1 MARLVWPD
9 RDVFCKKAEESVR
22 LFVNNQY
29 ARVEKDQAYGIEVI
43 DWNCFEN
50 IMYAWVETD
59 IRDFWIYKVT
69 HVLGS
74 NEVVVNAYQRT
85 SYVSHRWEVP
95 KSYERVTLIDVVS
108 KHPVSY
114 ETTLAIGKDNYK
126 IELKQQENE

>member
-59 IRDFWIYKVT
+59 IRDFWAYKVT

-74 NEVVVNAYQRT
+74 NEVVVHAYQRT
-85 SYVSHRWEVP
+85 SFVAHRWVQ
-95 KSYERVTLIDVVS
+95 SYEGVTLIDVVS